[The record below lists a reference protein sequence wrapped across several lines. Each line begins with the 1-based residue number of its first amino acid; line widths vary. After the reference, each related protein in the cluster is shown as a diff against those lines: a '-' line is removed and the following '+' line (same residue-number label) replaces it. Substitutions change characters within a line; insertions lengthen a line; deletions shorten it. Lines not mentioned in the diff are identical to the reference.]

1 MMQLSDEG
9 LEAQVWTLPVKL
21 FLAGIF
27 LAFIGFIVLIVSA
40 TFHGN
45 SSISGGLV
53 IFVGPIPIIL
63 GAGPFAVYAILLAVI
78 LTITGLIMFFVLYR
92 KAFKKSD

>member
-1 MMQLSDEG
+1 MQLNDEDRK
-9 LEAQVWTLPVKL
+9 AQVWTLPVKL

-27 LAFIGFIVLIVSA
+27 LTFIGFIVLIASA
-40 TFHGN
+40 TLHGN

-63 GAGPFAVYAILLAVI
+63 GAGPFAVFAILLAVI
-78 LTITGLIMFFVLYR
+78 LTITGLIMFFVLNR
-92 KAFKKSD
+92 KAFKKPD